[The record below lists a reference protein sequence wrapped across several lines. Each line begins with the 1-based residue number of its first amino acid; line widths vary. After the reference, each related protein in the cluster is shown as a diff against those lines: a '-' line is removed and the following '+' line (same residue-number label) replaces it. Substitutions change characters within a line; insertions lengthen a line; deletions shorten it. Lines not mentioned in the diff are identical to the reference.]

1 MRGAGR
7 RRRAVIVVVVV
18 MAAVLAT
25 GCGRRAADT
34 GGGDLDAEEYTTVS
48 EIGESV
54 AADGTTI
61 RVGSARARTT
71 VHLYEDMRCPV
82 CEEFETQGSGQAL
95 LDLVMAGKIRV
106 EYTLASFLDDRVGGH
121 GSKKAANAL
130 RAALDQGRFVEYHQ
144 VLYAHQPEEIVDGY
158 TDAFLLEMASKVDGL
173 RGPEFDAAVKGMK
186 HRDFVSESQ
195 EAFDESGAPGTPT
208 IEVDGQQLPL
218 YEELF
223 DGERLTLLLG
233 GL

>member
-1 MRGAGR
+1 MPRAQR
-7 RRRAVIVVVVV
+7 RRTAVVAAVVV
-18 MAAVLAT
+18 MAAVLAA

-34 GGGDLDAEEYTTVS
+34 GGGRVDAESYATIP
-48 EIGESV
+48 EIAESI

-82 CEEFETQGSGQAL
+82 CERFETEGSGDAL
-95 LDLVMAGKIRV
+95 RDLVMSGKVRV
-106 EYTLASFLDDRVGGH
+106 EYTLGSFLDDNLGGQ

-130 RAALDQGRFVEYHQ
+130 RAALDHGRFVEYHE
-144 VLYAHQPEEIVDGY
+144 VLYTHQPAEAVDGY
-158 TDAFLLEMASKVDGL
+158 TDAFLLRMASKVDGL

-186 HRDFVSESQ
+186 YRDFVADSQ
-195 EAFDESGAPGTPT
+195 KAVDESGIPGTPT
-208 IEVDGQQLPL
+208 IEVNGERLPL

-223 DGERLTLLLG
+223 DGEYLTGLLSFV
-233 GL
+233 